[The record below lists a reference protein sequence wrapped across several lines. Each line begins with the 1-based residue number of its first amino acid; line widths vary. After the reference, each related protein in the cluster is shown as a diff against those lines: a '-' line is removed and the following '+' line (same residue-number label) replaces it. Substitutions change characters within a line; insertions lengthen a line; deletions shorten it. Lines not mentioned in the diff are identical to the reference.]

1 MTMPAIQTPNTR
13 TKRHDRSFIAQPLAR
28 PLQPTGEQ
36 PGWLQRRAAAEDY
49 PAEPNWLVTESHL
62 PVLDGLDHTWWQLLP
77 ASLSAL
83 FATWRKRA
91 RDRRE
96 LAQIDARSLREAGID
111 PGVADFEAAQPFW
124 RKPMTLRDLPA
135 FRAPPLTWDCIPVG
149 GGSFAVC

>member
-13 TKRHDRSFIAQPLAR
+13 TKRHDRSFIARPLAR
-28 PLQPTGEQ
+28 PLQPPLSEHGGEQ
-36 PGWLQRRAAAEDY
+36 PGWLQSRAVAEDY

-62 PVLDGLDHTWWQLLP
+62 PVLDGLDRAWWQLLP
-77 ASLSAL
+77 DSLAAL

-91 RDRRE
+91 RDRRD

-135 FRAPPLTWDCIPVG
+135 DRSA
-149 GGSFAVC
+149 S